1 MLRRLLITAIASV
14 GIVSHAMAQEKGAIV
29 ELDGLKSA
37 APAAWKKQ
45 ETNSSMRAFQFK
57 VPKVEGDS
65 EDAEVIVFFF
75 GKGQGGSVDDNIKR
89 WKGQFK
95 DAPADK
101 IKQEKF
107 EVGKVP
113 VTYLDIQG
121 NYQARIPPAD
131 PNGKLIEKKDFRAIN
146 AIFGSPNGPY
156 YIRIL
161 GPNKT
166 VTAQKKAFDEWLKN
180 FK

>member
-1 MLRRLLITAIASV
+1 MLATIASLALASSV
-14 GIVSHAMAQEKGAIV
+14 LADNKGTPV
-29 ELDGLKSA
+29 EIDGKKSN
-37 APAAWKKQ
+37 APTVWKKQ
-45 ETNSSMRAFQFK
+45 ETTSSMRAFQFK
-57 VPKVEGDS
+57 IAKAEGDT
-65 EDAEVIVFFF
+65 EDAELIVFFF
-75 GKGQGGSVDDNIKR
+75 GKGGGGSIDDNIKR

-101 IKQEKF
+101 VKQEKF
-107 EVGKVP
+107 EVSNVP

-121 NYQARIPPAD
+121 NYQARTPPND
-131 PNGKLIEKKDFRAIN
+131 PNGKLVEKKDFRAIN

-156 YIRIL
+156 YIRLL